1 MDKNPRAAKA
11 SSRPHQD
18 THAAAR
24 APTLDRAARSTS
36 VVATIVCA
44 LLPFAPAFSHA
55 DTPMAY
61 TVGFGARNY
70 PVVNLLWA
78 LLIVSL
84 LVILIVTGL
93 LVGGLIRR
101 RDVPLSNDPRLV
113 PLERPERGLG
123 WIYIGTAIS
132 AAVLVGATIWTCS
145 TLAAVSGPPRDAK
158 VKIHVIGH
166 QWWWEVRYDSDEPSR
181 VFTTANEIHIPT
193 GEPVRIELSSV
204 DVIHSFWVP
213 ELSGKT
219 DLIPGQQNDT
229 WIEADRPG
237 TYRGQCGEYCGL
249 QHAHM
254 ALAVIAEPPAQFRSW
269 WDGQLQAPPAPQ
281 SQTVAAGEANFITKC
296 GICHSVRGTMAG
308 GRLGPDLSHLMN
320 RQTIAAGTL
329 PNTPGY
335 LSGWIADPQ
344 HIKPGNLMPI
354 LDLSGT
360 QLADIRQ
367 FLESLK

>member
-44 LLPFAPAFSHA
+44 LLPFAPAFAHA

-166 QWWWEVRYDSDEPSR
+166 QWWWEVRYDRSRPASPCGSNSRASTSFTPSGCPSSA
-181 VFTTANEIHIPT
+181 ANRPDPRPAERHLDR
-193 GEPVRIELSSV
+193 GGSARHLS
-204 DVIHSFWVP
+204 
-213 ELSGKT
+213 
-219 DLIPGQQNDT
+219 
-229 WIEADRPG
+229 RPM
-237 TYRGQCGEYCGL
+237 R
-249 QHAHM
+249 
-254 ALAVIAEPPAQFRSW
+254 
-269 WDGQLQAPPAPQ
+269 
-281 SQTVAAGEANFITKC
+281 
-296 GICHSVRGTMAG
+296 
-308 GRLGPDLSHLMN
+308 
-320 RQTIAAGTL
+320 
-329 PNTPGY
+329 
-335 LSGWIADPQ
+335 
-344 HIKPGNLMPI
+344 
-354 LDLSGT
+354 
-360 QLADIRQ
+360 
-367 FLESLK
+367 